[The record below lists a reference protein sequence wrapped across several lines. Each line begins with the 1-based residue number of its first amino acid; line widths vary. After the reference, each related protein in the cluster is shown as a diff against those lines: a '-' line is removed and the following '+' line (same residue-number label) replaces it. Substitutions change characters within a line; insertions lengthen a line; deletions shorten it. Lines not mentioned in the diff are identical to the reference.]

1 MVRRPMSR
9 SGQGRG
15 AMSSGGGRIPS
26 RPLAAN
32 VEALKRNV
40 DCYYFIASPITCTKG
55 SKCEYRHCEGA
66 RFNPKDCS
74 YWLKGNCLNRRCTF
88 RHRPLEWLF
97 GNPRVVA
104 VPAEPSSSTAVQVAD
119 RPPPNSINKNAIT
132 CSFFMKGKCL
142 KGDECP
148 FRHGRRPA
156 GSPLDLHKDQQSST
170 PPGAIA
176 VKGVEMPP
184 SLEKPIQTEIAGCNP
199 NRQYRFQSMEEALEH
214 FKKAKEL
221 KGGRSSR
228 DHTEDSDFF
237 RDVDE
242 CAAAWLQGGRSWDF
256 PDHYNDPEPDHQRE
270 EMCVRFHGREQQKTT
285 SERTLDRSSMLKK
298 RKLREEESYDELDDE
313 PVARLETDQH
323 RGLHGRDEKLLE
335 EGPSMRKK
343 RKPREESHDDELDP
357 CDLRHQLSKVGRP
370 KAASRAQHYSQSLGR
385 GRAKSFALESIV
397 SATDAD
403 RERKRRRLPPARL
416 LMNDQEGYARLHA
429 DSSSRARRT
438 SGGQTAGKDVAYPS
452 DFPGRKSLA
461 ELKGAKASQTS
472 SHDKKILSSNETA
485 DHQEYGST
493 LSFEGPLPLS
503 VILQRK
509 REAALEKSAIS
520 STEPARLLMNDQ
532 EGYARLHADSSSRA
546 RRTSGG
552 QTAGKDV
559 AYPSDFPG
567 RKSLAELKGAKA
579 SQTSSHDKKILSSN
593 KTADHQEYG
602 STLSFEGPLPLSVIL
617 QRKRKAA
624 LEKSAISSTEE
635 GDADD
640 HGRDPAQDGGNVPEA
655 SKGTTVDEVE
665 ELGRIAKELLDGEDE
680 LVSHEAAE
688 CEDNEYEVDEDDF
701 ANKVGD
707 LLG

>member
-32 VEALKRNV
+32 AEALKRNV
-40 DCYYFIASPITCTKG
+40 DCYYFIASPITCTKVL
-55 SKCEYRHCEGA
+55 SPFPVFLFLSLICRSVLQPH
-66 RFNPKDCS
+66 
-74 YWLKGNCLNRRCTF
+74 
-88 RHRPLEWLF
+88 EWLF

-119 RPPPNSINKNAIT
+119 RPPPNSINKNAIP

-214 FKKAKEL
+214 VKKAKEL

-343 RKPREESHDDELDP
+343 RKPREERHDDELDP

-397 SATDAD
+397 SATDTD

-472 SHDKKILSSNETA
+472 SH
-485 DHQEYGST
+485 G
-493 LSFEGPLPLS
+493 
-503 VILQRK
+503 
-509 REAALEKSAIS
+509 
-520 STEPARLLMNDQ
+520 
-532 EGYARLHADSSSRA
+532 
-546 RRTSGG
+546 
-552 QTAGKDV
+552 
-559 AYPSDFPG
+559 
-567 RKSLAELKGAKA
+567 
-579 SQTSSHDKKILSSN
+579 KKILSSN

-617 QRKRKAA
+617 QRKREAA
-624 LEKSAISSTEE
+624 PKKSAISSTEE

-640 HGRDPAQDGGNVPEA
+640 HAQDGGNVPEA

-680 LVSHEAAE
+680 VVSHEAAE